1 MTAAA
6 HPPEPT
12 EPIGADEP
20 PDSALL
26 TRARAGDAEAVAALF
41 ERYHPVALALATR
54 HAGPDLAPDIAA
66 TAFERILR
74 LLRQGKGPTTAFR
87 PYLAATVNSA
97 WVDHVR
103 RDSRL
108 VLVEDDD
115 DLEPLVPAP
124 SDGADDRFD
133 RATVAAA
140 FADLPPRWQHVLWH
154 TAVEGMAHDEVGEA
168 LGLTGNAVGV
178 LAHRAREGLR
188 TAYLD
193 AHLAAAADAGC
204 RRTTPL
210 LGAYVRGAMSVGKR
224 QRVTEHL
231 ADCARCR
238 HAVDELG
245 QISANLGA
253 VLLPLLGLLAASGLP
268 GAATGTAP
276 GPGRSRTRRH
286 PRRTTQVGV
295 VAAAVVAVALAAAA
309 AVLQPWA
316 GSDAGPAIA
325 TAPSAVAEPG
335 GPDEPDGP
343 DEPGEPGAPAAVA
356 DPTPAPGV
364 PVASPAPG
372 APAPDAE
379 PPAAASP
386 GTTQPSSEPTP
397 SPGAPSEP
405 SPEPAPGPSPEP
417 PSTDPAANPRFERSR
432 LVAAPGPQPGWTRV
446 TVPVV
451 AASPGTVVTMSV
463 RGAREVC
470 LVGAGE
476 PRCTTGPVSG
486 WTVPALGAAEP
497 LVVEV
502 RHDALA
508 WIGFGLEALDRP
520 DDVPADNQVDAIL
533 HPGG

>member
-1 MTAAA
+1 MTAVA

-12 EPIGADEP
+12 DPSDPGLAGP
-20 PDSALL
+20 PDAALL
-26 TRARAGDAEAVAALF
+26 ARARAGDAEAVAVLF

-54 HAGPDLAPDIAA
+54 HAGPDVAPDIAA

-74 LLRQGKGPTTAFR
+74 LLRRGKGPTTAFR

-115 DLEPLVPAP
+115 LEPLVPAP
-124 SDGADDRFD
+124 TDGADDRFD

-154 TAVEGMAHDEVGEA
+154 TAVEGMPHDEVGEA
-168 LGLTGNAVGV
+168 LGLTTNAVAV

-193 AHLAAAADAGC
+193 AHLAAAVDERC
-204 RRTTPL
+204 VRTTPL
-210 LGAYVRGAMSVGKR
+210 LGAYVRGAMSVAKR
-224 QRVTEHL
+224 QRVSDHL

-253 VLLPLLGLLAASGLP
+253 VLLPLLGLLAAEGLP
-268 GAATGTAP
+268 GAASSTASASDP
-276 GPGRSRTRRH
+276 GPGRSRRH
-286 PRRTTQVGV
+286 PRRTTLLV
-295 VAAAVVAVALAAAA
+295 VAALVAVGLAAAA
-309 AVLQPWA
+309 AVLEPWGA
-316 GSDAGPAIA
+316 SDRGPAIA
-325 TAPSAVAEPG
+325 TAPSRGAGGTEPSPPAG
-335 GPDEPDGP
+335 ATAGPD
-343 DEPGEPGAPAAVA
+343 APATA
-356 DPTPAPGV
+356 DGTAAPE
-364 PVASPAPG
+364 APG
-372 APAPDAE
+372 APVEPVGSPAPDVPDPGAAKSGGPGRPEPSTGPSAE
-379 PPAAASP
+379 PAP
-386 GTTQPSSEPTP
+386 EPEP
-397 SPGAPSEP
+397 EP
-405 SPEPAPGPSPEP
+405 SPEPAPPSL
-417 PSTDPAANPRFERSR
+417 DPAANPRFERSR
-432 LVAAPGPQPGWTRV
+432 LAVAPGEQPGWTRV

-451 AASPGTVVTMSV
+451 AASPGTVVTMTV

-470 LVGAGE
+470 LLTAGD
-476 PRCTTGPVSG
+476 PTCTTGAVTG
-486 WTVPALGAAEP
+486 WTVPGVSAAEP

-508 WIGFGLEALDRP
+508 WIGFGLEAADRP
-520 DDVPADNQVDAIL
+520 DDVPTDNAVDAIL
-533 HPGG
+533 RTGG